1 MSRLGAVIW
10 TGDIPVSWDS
20 LANQPGYVLNW
31 HMAGAGF
38 ITCDTG
44 KQHIWDVDLFFFSF
58 SFLFLFLL
66 SLSLSLSSLFFFF
79 FPCVRVIGFVC
90 DCSVVLTYLF
100 VIQ

>member
-44 KQHIWDVDLFFFSF
+44 ECCRVDL
-58 SFLFLFLL
+58 LGHVL
-66 SLSLSLSSLFFFF
+66 
-79 FPCVRVIGFVC
+79 IGW
-90 DCSVVLTYLF
+90 LNA
-100 VIQ
+100 